1 MAGFGL
7 EKTNPTGLE
16 KIQLI
21 LPGWWHG
28 FGLEKT
34 NPTGLEK
41 IQLMSA
47 EIIPI
52 WYILK
57 SFDNVGQE

>member
-1 MAGFGL
+1 MEKPIAWLVAGFGL

-52 WYILK
+52 
-57 SFDNVGQE
+57 

>member
-52 WYILK
+52 
-57 SFDNVGQE
+57 